1 MITPEDGEE
10 DIVIPAIILHDVGW
24 HKVPVNLQLMVFG
37 PKATKPELNR
47 MHEVEGVK
55 ITKKILEKINY
66 DKNKTAQIIKII
78 EGHDS
83 RKKAIS
89 VNDMIVKDADKLW
102 RYSKSGFYID
112 IERFDETFD
121 EGLNRLRKNISN
133 WFFTNTAGEMA
144 AEMIKKRE
152 KEKVS

>member
-1 MITPEDGEE
+1 
-10 DIVIPAIILHDVGW
+10 V
-24 HKVPVNLQLMVFG
+24 KPVF
-37 PKATKPELNR
+37 
-47 MHEVEGVK
+47 
-55 ITKKILEKINY
+55 EKIHY
-66 DKNKTAQIIKII
+66 DKNKTARIIRII

-112 IERFDETFD
+112 IERFDEKFD
-121 EGLNRLRKNISN
+121 EGLNRLHKNISN

-152 KEKVS
+152 KEMVS